1 MRFRLSRSRGAL
13 VLVAATLA
21 LVLPATMVGAD
32 AQLAEVPAL
41 ASSQPVYEGTGA
53 WFVEL
58 KPGRTAAN
66 FRSDARGANLK
77 YTERFTFDR
86 LWKGLS
92 VEVSSDQLDELEGL
106 RSVAALYPVLSVPAP
121 ALTPVS
127 NPELAT
133 AIAMTGADIA
143 QSELELSGDGVRV
156 AVMDT
161 GVDYDNPALG
171 GDGTTRQDSAQFPN
185 GRVVAGHDFVGDA
198 YNASGSGAA
207 LVPVPD
213 PRPDDCN
220 GHGSHVAGIV
230 GANGDVAGDTIVG
243 VAPEVDFGAYRVFGC
258 TGSTS
263 SDIMVAAM
271 ERALADDMD
280 ILNMSI
286 GSAFQTWPQYP
297 TAVAADALVD
307 AGMVVVT
314 SIGNSGANGLL
325 SAGAPGVGNKVI
337 GTASFDN
344 THVETNVLTISPDDR
359 QVGFV
364 PATGSPPPPP
374 SGLLPM
380 SRTGTVAS
388 TADACGNPANPPLG
402 DLTGQAVLIRRGG
415 CNFSQKA
422 SNAQKAGAAAVVL
435 YNNVPGFFSATVVP
449 SVAGDVPITIPV
461 AAINDADGALID
473 SRLAT
478 GPVTLTWTEETLTQ
492 VTSTGGLLSSFTS
505 YGLNAEL
512 TLKPDIGAP
521 GGLIR
526 STLPLEAGGAGL
538 NSGTSMASPHVAGAA
553 ALLKQAR
560 PGLPAN
566 EFRDV
571 LQNSADPRPLA
582 QAPGAGVLDFTYR
595 QGAGMLD
602 IDDAIRSTT
611 TILPGGLSLGEG
623 AGPHTRTLTLTN
635 SGSSAVTYNV
645 SHAGAA
651 LSGPPAA
658 SPTNFHPFGFSIF
671 GPAGVAVSFSSP
683 SVTVPAGGTATV
695 NITISNG
702 LPNLFMY
709 GGYVVFTPTT
719 PGQTYRVP
727 YAGLGGD
734 YQAAVAMPTR
744 NLQPFGLPAGFQFP
758 TMGQQVGPTTFNLFA
773 PGVGGTW
780 SLTSASQI
788 PNVLLHFQYQ
798 SRRIEIEVVKASN
811 GQKVHP
817 VFSNM
822 HEENFLPR
830 NSTAT
835 GFFAFP
841 WNGTRMHDNGNG
853 TPDHRKV
860 VPDGQYKLVVKVL
873 KALGDANNP
882 AHWEMW
888 TSPTITIDRP

>member
-1 MRFRLSRSRGAL
+1 LGASL
-13 VLVAATLA
+13 FV
-21 LVLPATMVGAD
+21 
-32 AQLAEVPAL
+32 L
-41 ASSQPVYEGTGA
+41 ASATIAGAQGVQPLVEVQAAGTSEMTYEGTGA

-58 KPGRTAAN
+58 KGNRSAAD
-66 FRSDARGANLK
+66 FRADAKSAKLN
-77 YTERFTFDR
+77 YTERFAFDR

-92 VEVSSDQLDELEGL
+92 VKISSDQLDELEGL
-106 RSVAALYPVLSVPAP
+106 RSVNALYPVLEVPAP
-121 ALTPVS
+121 ELAPVA

-143 QSELELSGDGVRV
+143 QNELGLTGDGVRV

-161 GVDYDNPALG
+161 GIDYDNPALG
-171 GDGTTRQDSAQFPN
+171 GDGTTREDSAQFPN
-185 GRVVAGHDFVGDA
+185 GRVVAGFDLVGDDFD
-198 YNASGSGAA
+198 ASGSGAA
-207 LVPVPD
+207 LVPNPD

-230 GANGDVAGDTIVG
+230 GANGSVAGDTIRG
-243 VAPEVDFGAYRVFGC
+243 VAPDVDFGAYRVFGC
-258 TGSTS
+258 VGSTF
-263 SDIMVAAM
+263 SDIMIAAM

-297 TAVAADALVD
+297 TAAAADALVD

-325 SAGAPGVGNKVI
+325 SASAPGVGNKVI

-344 THVETNVLTISPDDR
+344 THVETNVFTISPDNR

-374 SGLLPM
+374 SGSLPM
-380 SRTGTVAS
+380 ARTGTVAS
-388 TADACGNPANPPLG
+388 TTDACGFPANPPLG
-402 DLTGQAVLIRRGG
+402 DLTGKAVLIRRGG

-461 AAINDADGALID
+461 AAINDVDGALID
-473 SRLAT
+473 SRLAG
-478 GPVTLTWTEETLTQ
+478 GPVTMTWTTLTLTQ
-492 VTSTGGLLSSFTS
+492 VTSTGGLISSFSS
-505 YGLNAEL
+505 YGLTAEL
-512 TLKPDIGAP
+512 GLKPDIGAP

-526 STLPLEAGGAGL
+526 STIPLELGGAGL

-553 ALLKQAR
+553 ALLKEAR
-560 PGLPAN
+560 PGLAA
-566 EFRDV
+566 ERFRDV
-571 LQNSADPRPLA
+571 LQNSADPRPLS
-582 QAPGAGVLDFTYR
+582 QAPGLGILDFVHR
-595 QGAGMLD
+595 QGAGMVD

-611 TILPGGLSLGEG
+611 TILPGKLALGEG
-623 AGPHTRTLTLTN
+623 GGPHTRTLTLTN
-635 SGSSAVTYNV
+635 SGSSAVTYNLSQV
-645 SHAGAA
+645 GAA
-651 LSGPPAA
+651 LSGPSGALI
-658 SPTNFHPFGFSIF
+658 HPFSFGIF
-671 GPAGVAVSFSSP
+671 GPQLVTVGFSSP
-683 SVTVPAGGTATV
+683 SVTVPAGGSATV
-695 NITISNG
+695 NVTISNT

-719 PGQTYRVP
+719 AGQVYRVP
-727 YAGLGGD
+727 FAGMGGD
-734 YQAAVAMPTR
+734 YQSAVAMPMR
-744 NLQPFGLPAGFQFP
+744 APFPAVGQEVAPGLFGLADP
-758 TMGQQVGPTTFNLFA
+758 TEV
-773 PGVGGTW
+773 W
-780 SLTSASQI
+780 SLQSADEI
-788 PNVLLHFQYQ
+788 PNLLLHFDYQ
-798 SRRIEIEVVKASN
+798 SRRIEIQVVKASN

-822 HEENFLPR
+822 HEEDFLPR
-830 NSTAT
+830 NSTA
-835 GFFAFP
+835 GSFFAFP

-860 VPDGQYKLVVKVL
+860 VEDGQYKLVVKVL
-873 KALGDANNP
+873 KALGDPGNP
-882 AHWEMW
+882 AHWETW